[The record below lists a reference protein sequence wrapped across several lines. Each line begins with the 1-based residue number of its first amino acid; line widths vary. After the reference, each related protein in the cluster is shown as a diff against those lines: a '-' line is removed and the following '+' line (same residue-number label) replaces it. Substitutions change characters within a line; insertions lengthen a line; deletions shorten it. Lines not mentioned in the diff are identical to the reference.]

1 MSKISLNNP
10 RAIKSLLAE
19 ANRRKKN
26 GNVQDYCDMVRILR
40 SMKRNDYEYVKQL
53 LYILDTEPRDVV
65 LEHIHPAC
73 QIKLGYDP
81 FDGQRSLE
89 AFNKRFGR
97 GKRS

>member
-19 ANRRKKN
+19 ANRRKKSMP
-26 GNVQDYCDMVRILR
+26 QDWTDMVRIAR
-40 SMKRNDYEYVKQL
+40 AMKRDDIEYVKRL
-53 LYILDTEPRDVV
+53 LDILDTEPRDVV

-81 FDGQRSLE
+81 FNGQKSLE
-89 AFNKRFGR
+89 AFQAKFGR
-97 GKRS
+97 GKR